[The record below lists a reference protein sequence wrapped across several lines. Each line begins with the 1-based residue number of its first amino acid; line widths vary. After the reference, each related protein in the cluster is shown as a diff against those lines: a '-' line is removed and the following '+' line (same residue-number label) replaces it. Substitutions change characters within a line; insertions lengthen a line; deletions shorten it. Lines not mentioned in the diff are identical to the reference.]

1 MIRSFFNI
9 LILLCAVFITPGDIH
24 ADENRTNVIT
34 SETNRPTLLQPV
46 SLIRTNERL
55 SRNSAVSVQG
65 LQGGHGSGTYIEHNN
80 HYAILTARHVI
91 DKADIFY
98 IVTAT
103 EKVVGQ
109 VIWKSET
116 HDIALLLVPRLDSRS
131 AVTLS
136 RNRMPLN
143 IGHEVVYSG
152 YPASYDLIT
161 TRAYVNGHAA
171 QYKATLLHGFVWF
184 GYSGSGV
191 FNSSGELVGVI
202 VAVGVE
208 RLGEHP
214 QVLEDMV
221 YIHELRPDHIS
232 RIKHS
237 L

>member
-9 LILLCAVFITPGDIH
+9 LILLCVTLVTPGTIH
-24 ADENRTNVIT
+24 ADGNGTNVIT
-34 SETNRPTLLQPV
+34 SEANRPTLLQPV

-65 LQGGHGSGTYIEHNN
+65 LQGGHGSGTYIEYNN

-116 HDIALLLVPRLDSRS
+116 HDIALLLVPKLDSRN

-136 RNRMPLN
+136 RNRMALN

-171 QYKATLLHGFVWF
+171 RYKATLLHGFVWF

-208 RLGEHP
+208 RLGEYP